1 MLPRPGDDGT
11 ITGLFTVLVEGDDH
25 DEPIADSVRSIID
38 GHIVLERGIAE
49 RGRYPAINV
58 LRSMSRTMPA
68 CNDRRE
74 RDLILRAR
82 TLMSAYDDME
92 EMIRL
97 GAYRPG
103 SDPRTGQAIKVSRTV
118 GSVSMSGQG
127 RRNGYRERLRNA

>member
-1 MLPRPGDDGT
+1 
-11 ITGLFTVLVEGDDH
+11 
-25 DEPIADSVRSIID
+25 
-38 GHIVLERGIAE
+38 VLERGIAE

-103 SDPRTGQAIKVSRTV
+103 SDPRTGQVIKFHEPLEAFLYQDKEDGTDIA
-118 GSVSMSGQG
+118 SGCAMLEQILG
-127 RRNGYRERLRNA
+127 EGAQ

>member
-1 MLPRPGDDGT
+1 M
-11 ITGLFTVLVEGDDH
+11 
-25 DEPIADSVRSIID
+25 
-38 GHIVLERGIAE
+38 LERGIAE

-82 TLMSAYDDME
+82 TLMSVYDDME

-103 SDPRTGQAIKVSRTV
+103 SDPRTGQVIKFHEPLEAFLYQDKEDGTDIA
-118 GSVSMSGQG
+118 SGCAMLEQILG
-127 RRNGYRERLRNA
+127 EGAQ